1 MESMEVPEGL
11 ADPQSVL
18 DWLAAQGSMQPQTSI
33 TESRNRQFSLTLIRP
48 DGKGLDQH
56 LPEMRA
62 HARNELLEK
71 DGSSQIG
78 AERLRN

>member
-11 ADPQSVL
+11 AALQSVL
-18 DWLAAQGSMQPQTSI
+18 DWLAAHGSIQPQTSI
-33 TESRNRQFSLTLIRP
+33 TESRDRQSSLTLVRP
-48 DGKGLDQH
+48 PGKGVDQR